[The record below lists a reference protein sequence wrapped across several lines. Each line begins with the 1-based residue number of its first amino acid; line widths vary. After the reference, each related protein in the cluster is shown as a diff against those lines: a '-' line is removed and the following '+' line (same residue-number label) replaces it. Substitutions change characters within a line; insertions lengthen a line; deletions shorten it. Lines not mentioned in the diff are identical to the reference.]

1 MYVDYNEGLEEGE
14 HNYVF
19 VGKVGQYTPVLP
31 GKGGGI
37 LLRKGND
44 DKYSSVVGTKGY
56 RWKESAN
63 IYGQMDEVDISYYR
77 KMVDE
82 ASDLIDSYAK
92 QAGITVDEFII

>member
-1 MYVDYNEGLEEGE
+1 M
-14 HNYVF
+14 
-19 VGKVGQYTPVLP
+19 
-31 GKGGGI
+31 
-37 LLRKGND
+37 
-44 DKYSSVVGTKGY
+44 VGTKGY